1 MATDDVL
8 GAAKEINR
16 ELKEAENT
24 LKRIN
29 GNMSGGA
36 AGSGGRNLL
45 SGALGNVSA
54 GGSASVAAAARY
66 SNIMTGVG
74 MAGGVVSGLASA
86 LPSVQGTVA
95 RAGGYYGA
103 VVASGGGMS
112 RRMLE
117 SVTFGGLKGGI
128 TSAGSD
134 AAVASYL
141 TGRGMIASGA
151 MGSTYQQTLRGIGN
165 AAKYLN
171 MSNESAAVAIEGMTS
186 GSMSAQMMNTYGI
199 FTSNPRTGKEFTT
212 GQIFEQMA
220 QRFTAGQGK
229 ASVSDT
235 LTSLRRGALGSNIRN
250 SGLSTDQQAMFAQYM
265 IERAKGN
272 YMDLSDQKQ
281 MSAIMDKAKAEGNE
295 NPFAAAYRIA
305 SAETGAMGKAEEN
318 YLKAISDAT
327 PLIEKMNAA
336 AGEMATSF
344 LGYAKAYAAAL
355 GGSQASAGVISAGG
369 SLLSGVG
376 DIATTALAAKALT
389 GGGKGN
395 LLGQA
400 GKMAGKA
407 GLIGAGAVVAGGSI
421 ASSYQSGTEG
431 KNMDIWQILG
441 ATAGGAATGAGVGA
455 LGFTP
460 FSVAGGAL
468 VGAGIG
474 LAGALTGNVAGQA
487 GKGGP
492 SSGLGMGST
501 TDTSGSM
508 LSRPVAGGSVSAS
521 YGEKGSIWSKGY
533 HSGTDYAVPTGTPV
547 YAAAAGT
554 VSKAQKGSGDHS
566 YGIYI
571 TIDHANGY
579 QTLYGHLSQTIAKPG
594 DVVTKGQII
603 AKSGESGH
611 VTGPH
616 LHFEVFKN
624 GVSVDPSSL
633 LSNVSAGS
641 GNAGEDKAPS
651 NGDSGSNVMGTVLGG
666 SAGAPPLNV
675 SWSGVKGN
683 FITASSL
690 VSASMSAGSGVYSP
704 VVSATGASVSQSVA
718 SYTGGPASA
727 LGLGATSNMPGPG
740 LHADAVS
747 SVSNASSSRSSG
759 AVVNIAV
766 TVAQASE
773 SEARRLAELVKSYI
787 EDDSLVGNISRR

>member
-45 SGALGNVSA
+45 AGSLANVSA

-103 VVASGGGMS
+103 TVATGGGMS

-117 SVTFGGLKGGI
+117 NVTFGGLAGGI
-128 TSAGSD
+128 TSTGSD

-141 TGRGMIASGA
+141 TGRGMMASGA

-171 MSNESAAVAIEGMTS
+171 MSNENAAVAIEGMTS

-250 SGLSTDQQAMFAQYM
+250 SGLSADQQAMFSQYM

-281 MSAIMDKAKAEGNE
+281 MSAIMDKAKAEGND
-295 NPFAAAYRIA
+295 NPFAAAYKIA
-305 SAETGAMGKAEEN
+305 SSETGAMGKAEQN
-318 YLKAISDAT
+318 YLKAINNAT
-327 PLIEKMNAA
+327 PAIEAMNRA

-344 LGYAKAYAAAL
+344 LGYAKAYASAL
-355 GGSQASAGVISAGG
+355 GGSQASAGVMSAGG

-376 DIATTALAAKALT
+376 DIATTALAAKALS
-389 GGGKGN
+389 GGGTGN
-395 LLGQA
+395 LLG
-400 GKMAGKA
+400 KA
-407 GLIGAGAVVAGGSI
+407 GSMALKGAGGVGGAIGLGASGVNAYSKGAAGTAMDGMDFGG
-421 ASSYQSGTEG
+421 AALSGA
-431 KNMDIWQILG
+431 MLG
-441 ATAGGAATGAGVGA
+441 ATIGSFLPGAGTLIGGAIGTVGGLA
-455 LGFTP
+455 
-460 FSVAGGAL
+460 VAGISNA
-468 VGAGIG
+468 IG
-474 LAGALTGNVAGQA
+474 NAN
-487 GKGGP
+487 KGGP

-571 TIDHANGY
+571 TVDHANGY

-641 GNAGEDKAPS
+641 GTAGEDKAPS

-704 VVSATGASVSQSVA
+704 VVSATGASVAQSVA

-727 LGLGATSNMPGPG
+727 LGLGSTSNMPGPG

>member
-8 GAAKEINR
+8 GVAKELNQV
-16 ELKEAENT
+16 LKDVENT
-24 LKRIN
+24 LKRIT
-29 GNMSGGA
+29 GNLSGGA
-36 AGSGGRNLL
+36 IGSGGKNVLA
-45 SGALGNVSA
+45 GALGNVSIGNSAAVASMAKWDMLGA
-54 GGSASVAAAARY
+54 GANALGGTVAG
-66 SNIMTGVG
+66 I
-74 MAGGVVSGLASA
+74 ASA
-86 LPSVQGTVA
+86 LPNVQATVA

-103 VVASGGGMS
+103 TITAGGGMS
-112 RRMLE
+112 RRMLQN
-117 SVTFGGLKGGI
+117 VTFGGLAGGI

-141 TGRGMIASGA
+141 TGRGMLASGA

-171 MSNESAAVAIEGMTS
+171 ISNERAAVAIEGMTS

-220 QRFTAGQGK
+220 QRFTAGQGR
-229 ASVSDT
+229 ASVGDT

-250 SGLSTDQQAMFAQYM
+250 SGLSADQQAMFAQYM

-272 YMDLSDQKQ
+272 TMDLSDQSQ
-281 MSAIMDKAKAEGNE
+281 MDAIMKKAKAEGNA
-295 NPFAAAYRIA
+295 NPFAAAYAI
-305 SAETGAMGKAEEN
+305 STAETGAMGKAEEN
-318 YLKAISDAT
+318 YLKAINDAT
-327 PLIEKMNAA
+327 PAIVAMNNA
-336 AGEMATSF
+336 AGELSTSF
-344 LGYAKAYAAAL
+344 VGYAKAMAAAF
-355 GGSQASAGVISAGG
+355 GGNQASAGFFSAGG
-369 SLLSGVG
+369 SLLGG
-376 DIATTALAAKALT
+376 IADIGTTALLAKSL
-389 GGGKGN
+389 GGGKAGN
-395 LLGQA
+395 ILGAA

-407 GLIGAGAVVAGGSI
+407 GAIGAGAMVAGGSV
-421 ASSYQSGTEG
+421 ASAYQSGTEG

-441 ATAGGAATGAGVGA
+441 ATAGGALSGAGVGA
-455 LGFTP
+455 LGATP
-460 FSVAGGAL
+460 FSVGVGAL
-468 VGAGIG
+468 IG
-474 LAGALTGNVAGQA
+474 GGLGLVGALTGNVAGQA

-492 SSGLGMGST
+492 SSTLGMGST
-501 TDTSGSM
+501 TDTSGN
-508 LSRPVAGGSVSAS
+508 LFARPVSGGSISAA
-521 YGEKGSIWSKGY
+521 YGEKGSVWSKGY

-554 VSKAQKGSGDHS
+554 VSKAQKGSGSHS

-571 TIDHANGY
+571 TVDHANGY

-594 DVVTKGQII
+594 DVVTKGQLI

-641 GNAGEDKAPS
+641 GTAGEDKSPT

-683 FITASSL
+683 YISASSL
-690 VSASMSAGSGVYSP
+690 VSSSMSAGSGVYSP
-704 VVSATGASVSQSVA
+704 VVSATGASVAQSVS
-718 SYTGGPASA
+718 SYKGGPASA

-747 SVSNASSSRSSG
+747 SVSNSSARNSG
-759 AVVNIAV
+759 TVVNIAV

-787 EDDSLVGNISRR
+787 EDDELVGNISRR